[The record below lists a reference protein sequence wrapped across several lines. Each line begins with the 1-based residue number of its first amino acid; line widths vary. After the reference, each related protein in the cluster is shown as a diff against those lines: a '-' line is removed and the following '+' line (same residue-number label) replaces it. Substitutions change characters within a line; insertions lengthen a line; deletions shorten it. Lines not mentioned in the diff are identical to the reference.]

1 MNWHTKQIVDIWQR
15 LENQRLNQHVFL
27 NHAALESVAQ
37 KHANDQFVIPA
48 WRFDGVYARR
58 EWAFAAQ
65 ELWANCFNAHYNVFD
80 KPDTKYAVENSDNP
94 ARPFTGAFAM
104 QSVIYRNFG
113 ERIIQAHDFAKHL
126 KSAKSMAKFFGGIVQ
141 MPSPELKQACG
152 ECFLV
157 NLENQYQGNPLNL
170 LEEAM
175 TGEWRGR
182 KAIRAFNNGKGLVEL
197 LVSEFGD
204 AYRDTQKLRIDGLD
218 YFLSFNKRAQLVVV
232 MLHDR
237 ALHSNGILPFV
248 EDIDGV
254 GPIADYEVPKA
265 LRALGILR
273 YSVELAELVDNWKD
287 VPEGGRMEVEIR
299 AATVAACCELL
310 DSLNAQRAQIF
321 DKNYLLNICDLDYW
335 LWKMGKEAKH
345 LRPHL
350 TRTSAY

>member
-1 MNWHTKQIVDIWQR
+1 MNWRTKEIVKLWQA

-27 NHAALESVAQ
+27 NHPILKLVAQ
-37 KHANDQFVIPA
+37 EHAADQFIIPD
-48 WRFDGVYARR
+48 WRFDGVYAKH

-80 KPDTKYAVENSDNP
+80 IQDTKYTVANP
-94 ARPFTGAFAM
+94 NDSAKPFTGAFAM
-104 QSVIYRNFG
+104 QSVIHRNFG

-126 KSAKSMAKFFGGIVQ
+126 KSAKSMAKFFGGIVP
-141 MPSPELKQACG
+141 MPSPELKQVCG
-152 ECFLV
+152 ECFFV
-157 NLENQYQGNPLNL
+157 NLENQYQGNSLNL

-182 KAIRAFNNGKGLVEL
+182 KALRAFNNGKGLVEL
-197 LVSEFGD
+197 LVANFGA
-204 AYRDTQKLRIDGLD
+204 AYGDDCQELTVESVPH
-218 YFLSFNKRAQLVVV
+218 FLNFNKRAQLVAV

-237 ALHSNGILPFV
+237 ALHSNGVLPLV
-248 EDIDGV
+248 EDIDEV

-265 LRALGILR
+265 LRAMGILR
-273 YSVELAELVDNWKD
+273 YSEDLAFLVDNWKEVQKD
-287 VPEGGRMEVEIR
+287 SQMEIEIR
-299 AATVAACCELL
+299 AATVAACCGLL
-310 DSLNAQRAQIF
+310 EEINTWRENSSLLPI
-321 DKNYLLNICDLDYW
+321 NICHLDYW